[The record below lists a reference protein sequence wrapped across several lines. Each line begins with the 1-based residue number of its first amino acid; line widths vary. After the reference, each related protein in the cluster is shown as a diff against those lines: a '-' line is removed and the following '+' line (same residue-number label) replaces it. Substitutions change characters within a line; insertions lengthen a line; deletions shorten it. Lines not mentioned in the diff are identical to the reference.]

1 MLLLF
6 LILLFLYV
14 VIVISF
20 IRHCNRELEE
30 FRNEWFLIADLY
42 D

>member
-1 MLLLF
+1 MLDLLLF

-20 IRHCNRELEE
+20 ISHCNRELEE
-30 FRNEWFLIADLY
+30 FRNEFFHRADL
-42 D
+42 